1 MASRR
6 DGPIS
11 RLRSARFV
19 IYFALQVVLIL
30 SGALIAAT
38 LGNLGTAVGTSMIA
52 TGAGGIIVFAWVV
65 FDEVERER
73 RAVVESFGFVT
84 AFPYRS
90 IQIKDEYR
98 DRTRKASRNIDVMG
112 YGLNSLREDFL
123 DDFEDWAA
131 RVKVR
136 ILLVDV
142 ESPQGS
148 IKYVDIRDLEE
159 DNPPGRTRVEVQ
171 RFVDDTYHLWSQG
184 ENFQVR
190 LARTLPSVNMFRIDD
205 ESFWGPYLI
214 SSKRYGR
221 ASRNLPTMIVKRPG
235 YMYERLVDHFDEIW
249 SSDELSRAPG
259 APVSK
264 RP

>member
-1 MASRR
+1 MVKRNDS
-6 DGPIS
+6 PIR
-11 RLRSARFV
+11 RLRSARFA
-19 IYFALQVVLIL
+19 IYFALQLVLIL
-30 SGALIAAT
+30 SGALITAT
-38 LGNLGTAVGTSMIA
+38 LGSLGTAIGTSMIA

-84 AFPYRS
+84 SFPYRS

-123 DDFEDWAA
+123 DDFEEWAA
-131 RVKVR
+131 RLKVR
-136 ILLVDV
+136 VLLVDT
-142 ESPQGS
+142 ESPKGS
-148 IKYVDIRDLEE
+148 VKYVDIRDMEE
-159 DNPPGRTRVEVQ
+159 ENSPGRTRAEVL
-171 RFVDDTYHLWSQG
+171 RFIDDTYHLWSQG
-184 ENFQVR
+184 GNFQLR
-190 LARTLPSVNMFRIDD
+190 LARTLPSINMFRIDD

-221 ASRNLPTMIVKRPG
+221 ASRNLPTMIVRRPG

-249 SSDELSRAPG
+249 SSDQLSRAPNG
-259 APVSK
+259 PTGK
-264 RP
+264 RS